1 MACHVRTSA
10 GGAEADSGQGDRI
23 VPLEEA
29 GVGGAGQELSVAE
42 DADEQVPVGGHAVD
56 ASAGQGG
63 GEAGR
68 PPRIAP
74 GAQAMTLAS
83 MAS

>member
-10 GGAEADSGQGDRI
+10 GGAEADADRATGSFLSRKPVSVTPARNSGLRRMPTSRSRLVVTPWMRAPAKVAARRAAASDR
-23 VPLEEA
+23 
-29 GVGGAGQELSVAE
+29 
-42 DADEQVPVGGHAVD
+42 
-56 ASAGQGG
+56 
-63 GEAGR
+63 
-68 PPRIAP
+68 P